1 MVGFWFRSAC
11 DRFDPG
17 KQTGR
22 FRHFAFRF
30 VAKDTLAIHEHGQI
44 ASFAGFDCWFDSEF
58 LLCCLPQAHG
68 CAAYVESPET
78 TVDFNHHLDYACL
91 TELVFC
97 FIIPAD
103 SQQSCR

>member
-1 MVGFWFRSAC
+1 
-11 DRFDPG
+11 
-17 KQTGR
+17 
-22 FRHFAFRF
+22 
-30 VAKDTLAIHEHGQI
+30 
-44 ASFAGFDCWFDSEF
+44 